1 MTERPHKTIVA
12 LFSAALMI
20 SLGVVSQ
27 EEAFYSH
34 EFGVDYNVMIVDI
47 TRKAGYRITFWQF
60 FKFGFPVMVS
70 SVALS
75 VLYLWLVWGLWLAL
89 NQIERSLTHH
99 PNVQRVHLGEHADA
113 LHRCDGSMQGER
125 LTD

>member
-1 MTERPHKTIVA
+1 
-12 LFSAALMI
+12 MI

-27 EEAFYSH
+27 EAAFYSH
-34 EFGVDYNVMIVDI
+34 EFGVNYSMVFVDI
-47 TRKAGYRITFWQF
+47 ARKAGYRIAFQQF

-75 VLYLWLVWGLWLAL
+75 VLYLWLVFLRYRGLGLAL
-89 NQIERSLTHH
+89 DLQIDRSITHH
-99 PNVQRVHLGEHADA
+99 SNVQRVHIGEHADA
-113 LHRCDGSMQGER
+113 LHRRDGSLQGQR